1 MPLTIVAQ
9 MTAKD
14 GKAGALHEALTGLV
28 GPTLSEVGCEIYE
41 LHRSVEDP
49 NLFHFHEV
57 WTTREDWEA
66 HGQSAHINAFRAMG
80 AELLAD
86 RKIFQLERIA

>member
-14 GKAGALHEALTGLV
+14 GMADALRERLIGLV
-28 GPTLSEVGCEIYE
+28 GPTLSEVGCEAYE
-41 LHRSVEDP
+41 LHTSVEDP
-49 NLFHFHEV
+49 HLFHFHEV
-57 WTTREDWEA
+57 WTTREDWET
-66 HGQSAHINAFRAMG
+66 HGQSAHIGAFRAV
-80 AELLAD
+80 ADELLTD

>member
-14 GKAGALHEALTGLV
+14 GKADALHEALTGLV

-49 NLFHFHEV
+49 NLFHFQ
-57 WTTREDWEA
+57 T
-66 HGQSAHINAFRAMG
+66 
-80 AELLAD
+80 L
-86 RKIFQLERIA
+86 